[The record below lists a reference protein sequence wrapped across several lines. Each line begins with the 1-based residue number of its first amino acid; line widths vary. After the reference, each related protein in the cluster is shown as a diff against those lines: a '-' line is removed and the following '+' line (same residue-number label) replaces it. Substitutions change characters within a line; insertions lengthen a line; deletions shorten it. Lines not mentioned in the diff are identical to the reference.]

1 MQTHAYTPKI
11 LHYGRAKFGDV
22 ACFFDRKRKKFSIRI
37 SGLQD
42 FRRTMPPS
50 VPIVKP
56 LATPKAGAPSKAS
69 HRSSV
74 PPVVKPLVAL
84 SGGAPSKASHRGA
97 SPSARQAPTS
107 SRRGK
112 SPRGKSPRA
121 SASPAPMSVSHRG
134 KVKKKS
140 GTKAS
145 KAKAG
150 EIEADQTPAAA
161 DLGIVEEEEVISTEP
176 VVAVESSPETI
187 APAAGRRLSVPE
199 RMQVEDR
206 THAAMVMQ
214 KVQRGKSTRIRLG
227 VPELSIPQPDS
238 AASAAS
244 AAAKPVRTESG
255 VPKLSIPER
264 MLLEDQNHAAL
275 ILQKVHRGNA
285 ARATMKRQVIE
296 PPQLASRGGPVVP
309 APASRDAPTVSADGV
324 ATGEAPEDSVGGQG
338 KPPVE
343 TASAHVVASAP
354 PPADAPADAAEG
366 APSSSLLAPMTLLT
380 GFAGISSSR
389 PAPAAAPAAIPVAAP
404 AAAPAAAPVHAL
416 AGKMDV
422 DALLSLGK

>member
-1 MQTHAYTPKI
+1 
-11 LHYGRAKFGDV
+11 
-22 ACFFDRKRKKFSIRI
+22 
-37 SGLQD
+37 
-42 FRRTMPPS
+42 
-50 VPIVKP
+50 
-56 LATPKAGAPSKAS
+56 
-69 HRSSV
+69 
-74 PPVVKPLVAL
+74 
-84 SGGAPSKASHRGA
+84 
-97 SPSARQAPTS
+97 
-107 SRRGK
+107 
-112 SPRGKSPRA
+112 
-121 SASPAPMSVSHRG
+121 MSVSHRG

-238 AASAAS
+238 AASASIGQAS
-244 AAAKPVRTESG
+244 LEEAEAWSATLADQVFRMLDVDVSGTLSIDELIRAMRLSDVSAKTAAVLLFAALDADSDGKITIAELREGMIEAGTGNPSVAHLLKVVNATAAQPPASEPPAAAAAARTESG

-324 ATGEAPEDSVGGQG
+324 DTGEAPEDSVGGQG